1 MATEIAIEK
10 LTREAF
16 APFGDVLE
24 IGTVE
29 PGMINRGMCARYS
42 DLADFDFDT
51 AGRPGISIFDAKA
64 YELPL
69 QLDMLERHPDGSQAF
84 LPTTQAPFLVIVAD
98 DNDGKPATPR
108 AFMSAPGQGVNY
120 HRGTWHGVLTPLAA
134 SRFFVIDRIGEG
146 ANLEEYWFTT
156 PYVVKPF
163 ALHDQPETEGRTEN

>member
-10 LTREAF
+10 LTRETF

-24 IGTVE
+24 IGTIELV
-29 PGMINRGMCARYS
+29 MINRGMCARYS
-42 DLADFDFDT
+42 DLADLDFDT
-51 AGRPGISIFDAKA
+51 DSRLGISIFDAKA

-98 DNDGKPATPR
+98 DNEGTPATPR
-108 AFMSAPGQGVNY
+108 AFISAPGQGVNY

-146 ANLEEYWFTT
+146 TNLEEYWFTT
-156 PYVVKPF
+156 PYVVKPSS
-163 ALHDQPETEGRTEN
+163 LQEHPKTESLTED